1 MALSKQP
8 IDLTFHFNMKKT
20 QYITAIILL
29 SLGIAQGPST
39 PLFQQDKGR
48 DDKGKWVRD
57 HYKYTVGDID
67 QLEVDIEYGMGEL
80 NLDANMKP
88 KLISG
93 SIFFYPLWFA
103 PEIEYEERS
112 NRGVLSIRTDQDDNY
127 NLGLSVLSK
136 KGFREFEDN
145 SLDFSLPSM
154 VPIKLDLKIG
164 MGASNID
171 FTDLILSRIKIE
183 GGMGEMNVEI
193 HKPNPMVCDFLKIDT
208 GLGSFEAEGLGNI
221 NAREV
226 DIEVGMGS
234 AKIDYRGHF
243 THDVEINI
251 EVGMGSIELI
261 LPENVNV
268 KAKVHH
274 NFLSSIDMDDLIKKG
289 NYYLTEDWESDRLT
303 VYLDISVGLGSV
315 DIDFRH

>member
-1 MALSKQP
+1 
-8 IDLTFHFNMKKT
+8 MKKT

-57 HYKYTVGDID
+57 HYKYTVGDLD

-93 SIFFYPLWFA
+93 SIFYYPLWFA
-103 PEIEYEERS
+103 PEIEYEEKS

-136 KGFREFEDN
+136 KGFSEFEDN

-154 VPIKLDLKIG
+154 VPIELELKIG

-274 NFLSSIDMDDLIKKG
+274 NFLSNFDMDDLIKKG
-289 NYYLTEDWESDRLT
+289 NYYLTDDWESARPT
-303 VYLDISVGLGSV
+303 VYLDVSVALGSV
-315 DIDFRH
+315 DIDLRH

>member
-1 MALSKQP
+1 MS
-8 IDLTFHFNMKKT
+8 D
-20 QYITAIILL
+20 
-29 SLGIAQGPST
+29 
-39 PLFQQDKGR
+39 
-48 DDKGKWVRD
+48 
-57 HYKYTVGDID
+57 YK
-67 QLEVDIEYGMGEL
+67 
-80 NLDANMKP
+80 
-88 KLISG
+88 
-93 SIFFYPLWFA
+93 IF
-103 PEIEYEERS
+103 
-112 NRGVLSIRTDQDDNY
+112 
-127 NLGLSVLSK
+127 K
-136 KGFREFEDN
+136 KGFNEFEDN
-145 SLDFSLPSM
+145 SLDFSLPSI
-154 VPIKLDLKIG
+154 VPIELDLDIG
-164 MGASNID
+164 MGVSNID
-171 FTDLILSRIKIE
+171 FTDLILSRIQIE
-183 GGMGEMNVEI
+183 GGMGKMNVKM

-289 NYYLTEDWESDRLT
+289 NYYLTEDWESDRPT
-303 VYLDISVGLGSV
+303 VFLDISVGLGSV
-315 DIDFRH
+315 GIDLRH

>member
-1 MALSKQP
+1 
-8 IDLTFHFNMKKT
+8 MKKT

>member
-1 MALSKQP
+1 
-8 IDLTFHFNMKKT
+8 MKKT
-20 QYITAIILL
+20 QYIIVIFLL
-29 SLGIAQGPST
+29 SFGMGQGPSAS
-39 PLFQQDKGR
+39 LFQQDKGR
-48 DDKGKWVRD
+48 DDKGKWIRD
-57 HYKYTVGDID
+57 HYKYTVGNID
-67 QLEVDIEYGMGEL
+67 QLEVDIEYGMGEF

-93 SIFFYPLWFA
+93 NIFYYPLWFA

-112 NRGVLSIRTDQDDNY
+112 NRGILSIRTDQEDNFVMSDY
-127 NLGLSVLSK
+127 KIFKN
-136 KGFREFEDN
+136 GFNKFEDN

-154 VPIKLDLKIG
+154 VPIELDLDIG
-164 MGASNID
+164 MGESNID
-171 FTDLILSRIKIE
+171 FTDLILSRIQIE
-183 GGMGEMNVEI
+183 GGMGEMNVEM

-234 AKIDYRGHF
+234 ADIDYRGHF
-243 THDVEINI
+243 NHDVEINI

-289 NYYLTEDWESDRLT
+289 NYYLTDDWVSDRPT

-315 DIDFRH
+315 DINLR

>member
-1 MALSKQP
+1 
-8 IDLTFHFNMKKT
+8 MKKT

-57 HYKYTVGDID
+57 HYKYTLGDID
-67 QLEVDIEYGMGEL
+67 QLEVDIEYGMGAL

-93 SIFFYPLWFA
+93 SIFYYPLWFA

-127 NLGLSVLSK
+127 NFVLSDYKILK
-136 KGFREFEDN
+136 KGFSEFEDN

-154 VPIKLDLKIG
+154 VPIELDLDFG
-164 MGASNID
+164 MGSANID
-171 FTDLILSRIKIE
+171 FTDLTLSHIQIE
-183 GGMGEMNVEI
+183 GGMGEMNVEM
-193 HKPNPMVCDFLKIDT
+193 HKPNPTVCDFLKIDT
-208 GLGSFEAEGLGNI
+208 GLGSFQAEGLGNI

-234 AKIDYRGHF
+234 AEIDYRGHF
-243 THDVEINI
+243 THDVEIDI
-251 EVGMGSIELI
+251 EVGMGSLELI

-268 KAKVHH
+268 KAKVNH

-289 NYYLTEDWESDRLT
+289 NYYLTEDWESDRPT
-303 VYLDISVGLGSV
+303 VYLNISVGLGSV
-315 DIDFRH
+315 DIDLRH

>member
-1 MALSKQP
+1 
-8 IDLTFHFNMKKT
+8 MKKK

-93 SIFFYPLWFA
+93 NIFYYPLWFA

-112 NRGVLSIRTDQDDNY
+112 NRGVLSIRTDQEDNFVMSDY
-127 NLGLSVLSK
+127 KIFK
-136 KGFREFEDN
+136 KGFNEFEDN

-154 VPIKLDLKIG
+154 VPIELDLDIG
-164 MGASNID
+164 MGESNID
-171 FTDLILSRIKIE
+171 FTDLILSRIQIE
-183 GGMGEMNVEI
+183 GGMGKMNVEM

-261 LPENVNV
+261 LQENVNV

-289 NYYLTEDWESDRLT
+289 NYYLTDDWESTRPT
-303 VYLDISVGLGSV
+303 VSLDISVGLGSV
-315 DIDFRH
+315 DIDLRN